1 VPAKRNV
8 FNFEKSL
15 AELQTLVEQMETGEL
30 SLEDSVKQFE
40 RGVAL
45 TKACHKALSDAEQK
59 VQILMNDGESLDD
72 FDPEQ
77 PPDA

>member
-1 VPAKRNV
+1 MPAKRNV

-59 VQILMNDGESLDD
+59 VQILMNDGERLDD